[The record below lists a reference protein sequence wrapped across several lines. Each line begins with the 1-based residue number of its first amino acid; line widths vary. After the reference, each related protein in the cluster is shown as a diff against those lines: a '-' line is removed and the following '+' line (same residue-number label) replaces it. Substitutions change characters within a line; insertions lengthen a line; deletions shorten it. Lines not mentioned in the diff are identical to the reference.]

1 MKDKSLYLKLI
12 SEKKLTTTSY
22 IAFFIKYQ
30 HTSITTTLKANKEL
44 TEKGK
49 EQGYNLHKN
58 FDRNENSADIGFNI
72 ISGLDYIIEFEYYWT
87 RLYRD
92 KGLGYV
98 RYNHTI
104 NLDIVKPLNK
114 KWFIYM
120 GGQILYRQF
129 NGKINYL
136 YNKYSQTTFD
146 HKYGFARVGIGRSF

>member
-30 HTSITTTLKANKEL
+30 HTSITTTIKANKEL

-58 FDRNENSADIGFNI
+58 FDRDENSIDIGFNI
-72 ISGLDYIIEFEYYWT
+72 MGGLNYIVEFEYYLT
-87 RLYRD
+87 TIKRD
-92 KGLGYV
+92 KELGYIN
-98 RYNHTI
+98 YNHTI
-104 NLDIVKPLNK
+104 NLDIMKPINK
-114 KWFIYM
+114 NWFAYV
-120 GGQILYRQF
+120 GGKIMYRQF
-129 NGKINYL
+129 NGDIPYL

-146 HKYGFARVGIGRSF
+146 HKYGFARVGIGVTF